1 MVSFDEILI
10 KKLGGKMER
19 EFLKNKIDKIVEE
32 YKSKNKYGED
42 LMNFENN
49 SIEDEIKLTTY
60 VTERFTKLLWTAW
73 ENTKYKEYV
82 ILNDVYEA
90 LWGTENLKGMEGLL
104 KLIKILEKVLD
115 PTNIIIA
122 RNMKDKIKNWF
133 K

>member
-1 MVSFDEILI
+1 
-10 KKLGGKMER
+10 MER
-19 EFLKNKIDKIVEE
+19 EVLKNKIDKIIKE
-32 YKSKNKYGED
+32 YKIKNKYGED

-49 SIEDEIKLTTY
+49 SIEDEKKLTAY

-82 ILNDVYEA
+82 VLNDIYEA
-90 LWGTENLKGMEGLL
+90 LWGTENLKGREGLL

-122 RNMKDKIKNWF
+122 RNMKNKIKNFF